1 MVREVPMSQ
10 ACQGPQKMLLCI
22 DDSPEILEYERRML
36 EQSGYIVVTTRSA
49 RRGLKLTKMY
59 SFDAVVLDYL
69 MPEMNGH
76 QLAHEIR
83 CLRPGT
89 PVVMFSGSE
98 VPDETRQLVNAV
110 VPKAEARRE
119 LLPTVARLC
128 DPLMPS

>member
-1 MVREVPMSQ
+1 
-10 ACQGPQKMLLCI
+10 
-22 DDSPEILEYERRML
+22 
-36 EQSGYIVVTTRSA
+36 
-49 RRGLKLTKMY
+49 MY